1 MMPSV
6 REYSSG
12 GRLFHEMDLE
22 AEILYD
28 IPVFGVDTVR
38 EADSQ
43 ALI

>member
-6 REYSSG
+6 REYPSG

-28 IPVFGVDTVR
+28 LPVFGVESVR

-43 ALI
+43 TLI